1 LSSGGKIGRRFLAIE
16 HAEIIVSQRIVIL
29 AILVAASAIPAFD
42 YAITRV
48 GDDVRAGRLAA
59 FDTITAGTAPA
70 PYRYRVL
77 VPYAIAPLVALADR
91 VWPHEV
97 SLHRIDAIFVFT
109 ALAAMLWS
117 LFIYLRNWYPP
128 QLALIGALLVAAT
141 MPIALRHHFYS
152 PYSLVEPT
160 FLILGLHAIY
170 HERVRPVLILAV
182 LASLNRET
190 GILIPIASLIH
201 EWRSGTH
208 GRRFMT
214 AMAGVGLSILTIA
227 ALRLSLGPA
236 PESIT
241 LDAVRAINLSPEGL
255 ATAVTNVALFAGIT
269 GWVLA
274 AAGWRRAPPF
284 VRQQA
289 WIAALYLPIVAVF
302 GVWYEVRLLMP
313 LYPLLIPAIVAAV
326 QRATS

>member
-1 LSSGGKIGRRFLAIE
+1 M
-16 HAEIIVSQRIVIL
+16 VSQRIVIL
-29 AILVAASAIPAFD
+29 AILVAASAVPAFD

-48 GDDVRAGRLAA
+48 GDDVRAGRLAS

-91 VWPHEV
+91 VWPHAD
-97 SLHRIDAIFVFT
+97 SLHRIDAVFVVT
-109 ALAAMLWS
+109 ALTALLWS
-117 LFIYLRNWYPP
+117 VFLYLRNWYPP
-128 QLALIGALLVAAT
+128 MLALIGALLVAAT

-152 PYSLVEPT
+152 PYSLLEPT

-170 HERVRPVLILAV
+170 HGRARHVLILAV

-190 GILIPIASLIH
+190 GILIPIAHLFH
-201 EWRSGTH
+201 EWRARTYGP
-208 GRRFMT
+208 RFVA
-214 AMAGVGLSILTIA
+214 AMAGVGLSVLTIV

-241 LDAVRAINLSPEGL
+241 IESVRAINLSPDGL
-255 ATAVTNVALFAGIT
+255 KAAATNIPLFAGVT

-274 AAGWRRAPPF
+274 AAGWRHAPPF
-284 VRQQA
+284 VRQQI
-289 WIAALYLPIVAVF
+289 WIAGFYLPIVAVF

-326 QRATS
+326 QRAAS

>member
-1 LSSGGKIGRRFLAIE
+1 
-16 HAEIIVSQRIVIL
+16 VSRRIVIL
-29 AILVAASAIPAFD
+29 AILVAASAVPAFD

-48 GDDVRAGRLAA
+48 GDDVRAGRLAS
-59 FDTITAGTAPA
+59 FDTITAGTALA
-70 PYRYRVL
+70 PFRYRVL
-77 VPYAIAPLVALADR
+77 VPYTIAPLVALADR
-91 VWPHEV
+91 VWPHAV
-97 SLHRIDAIFVFT
+97 SLHRIDAVFVFA
-109 ALAAMLWS
+109 ALAALLCS
-117 LFIYLRNWYPP
+117 LYVYLSNWYQPP
-128 QLALIGALLVAAT
+128 LALIGALLVAAT
-141 MPIALRHHFYS
+141 MPIALRHHFYA

-170 HERVRPVLILAV
+170 HGRARYVLILAV

-190 GILIPIASLIH
+190 GILIPIALLFH
-201 EWRSGTH
+201 EWRARTY
-208 GRRFMT
+208 GRRFVT

-227 ALRLSLGPA
+227 ALRLLLGPA

-241 LDAVRAINLSPEGL
+241 LDAVRDINLSPEGL
-255 ATAVTNVALFAGIT
+255 KAATTNVALFAGVT

-274 AAGWRRAPPF
+274 AAGWRHAPPF

-289 WIAALYLPIVAVF
+289 PIAWLYLPIVAVF

>member
-1 LSSGGKIGRRFLAIE
+1 
-16 HAEIIVSQRIVIL
+16 VSQRIVII
-29 AILVAASAIPAFD
+29 AILVAAIAVPAFD

-48 GDDVRAGRLAA
+48 GDDVRAGRLAS

-91 VWPHEV
+91 VWPHDV
-97 SLHRIDAIFVFT
+97 SVHRIDAIFVFT

-117 LFIYLRNWYPP
+117 LCLYLRNWYPAP
-128 QLALIGALLVAAT
+128 LALIGVLLVAAT

-160 FLILGLHAIY
+160 FLILGLHAVY
-170 HERVRPVLILAV
+170 HGRARYVLILAV

-190 GILIPIASLIH
+190 GILIPIALLVH
-201 EWRSGTH
+201 EWRTRTY
-208 GRRFMT
+208 GRRFVT

-241 LDAVRAINLSPEGL
+241 LDAVRAINLSPEGF
-255 ATAVTNVALFAGIT
+255 TAAATNVALFAGVT

-274 AAGWRRAPPF
+274 AAGWRDSPEF